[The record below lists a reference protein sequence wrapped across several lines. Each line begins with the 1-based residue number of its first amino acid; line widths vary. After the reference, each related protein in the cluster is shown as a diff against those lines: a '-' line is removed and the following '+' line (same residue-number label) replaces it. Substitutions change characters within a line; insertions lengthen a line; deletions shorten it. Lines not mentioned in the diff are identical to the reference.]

1 MEETMQ
7 EIKERWLL
15 IEKEFKTLNNNIK
28 QGLKL
33 DLLNF
38 EKWNSNDVWQW
49 IKTIKHSQTKQ
60 PIFNTNHYSFVFKKK
75 QTHTHTHTHTND
87 VLF

>member
-1 MEETMQ
+1 MEERMQ

-49 IKTIKHSQTKQ
+49 IQTIKHSQTNQ
-60 PIFNTNHYSFVFKKK
+60 FIFNTNQYSFVFKKK
-75 QTHTHTHTHTND
+75 KI
-87 VLF
+87 